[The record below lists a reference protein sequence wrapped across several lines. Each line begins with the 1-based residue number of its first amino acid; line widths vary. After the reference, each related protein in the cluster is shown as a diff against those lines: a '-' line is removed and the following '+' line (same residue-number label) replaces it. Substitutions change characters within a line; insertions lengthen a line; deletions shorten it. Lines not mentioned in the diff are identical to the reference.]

1 MMVWEQR
8 IGERVGLFLLGTL
21 AATAALAGPFD
32 QPYAIVT
39 TDTKPAV
46 DPLLRPVIVNRV
58 DGENAMDH
66 RAVVAP
72 GLRKVTVDL
81 PPRKGFHTATQ
92 HTFDLDLKPCVRYY
106 VAAKLESPTTQRWS
120 PVIRSEERIIECESK
135 FKVAGK

>member
-1 MMVWEQR
+1 MR
-8 IGERVGLFLLGTL
+8 HIHLLPIL

-32 QPYAIVT
+32 QPYAIIT
-39 TDTKPAV
+39 TDTKPAA
-46 DPLLRPVIVNRV
+46 DHLLRPVIVNRV

-92 HTFDLDLKPCVRYY
+92 HTFDLEVKPCVRYH
-106 VAAKLESPTTQRWS
+106 VAAKLASTTTQSWK
-120 PVIRSEERIIECESK
+120 PVIRSEERIVECESK